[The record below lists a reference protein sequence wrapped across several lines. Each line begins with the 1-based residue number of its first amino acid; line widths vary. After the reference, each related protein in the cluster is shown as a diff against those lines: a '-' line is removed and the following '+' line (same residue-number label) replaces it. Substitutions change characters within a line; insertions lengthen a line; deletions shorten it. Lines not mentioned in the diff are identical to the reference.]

1 MRYDHALN
9 LDNWPPAR
17 SPGTGRA
24 VPVVTPP
31 NPGLAAPAFPV
42 EVAVQRIC
50 GHHRN
55 LARVFA
61 AQQEHAEAV
70 AAGACPPDFPL
81 MAAIL
86 RYIELHLLGNHHRV
100 EESCLLAAMRERSAS
115 DQLVESALG
124 AHNRSARKFAA
135 LQSAFGAW
143 RQQPDLRHPLFLELA
158 VDYCACEL
166 GHIAFEED
174 VLLPCAV
181 ETLPASD
188 WAAIAEAF
196 RDEDDPLF
204 GSSPDPQLIPL
215 QHFLGAG
222 RVTH

>member
-1 MRYDHALN
+1 MRYDLAHD
-9 LDNWPPAR
+9 LDNWPSAR
-17 SPGTGRA
+17 SPGTGQA

-61 AQQEHAEAV
+61 AQQGHAEAL

-100 EESCLLAAMRERSAS
+100 CLLYTSPS
-115 DQLVESALG
+115 
-124 AHNRSARKFAA
+124 
-135 LQSAFGAW
+135 
-143 RQQPDLRHPLFLELA
+143 P
-158 VDYCACEL
+158 
-166 GHIAFEED
+166 
-174 VLLPCAV
+174 
-181 ETLPASD
+181 
-188 WAAIAEAF
+188 
-196 RDEDDPLF
+196 RD
-204 GSSPDPQLIPL
+204 
-215 QHFLGAG
+215 
-222 RVTH
+222 

>member
-1 MRYDHALN
+1 M
-9 LDNWPPAR
+9 
-17 SPGTGRA
+17 
-24 VPVVTPP
+24 TPP
-31 NPGLAAPAFPV
+31 NAGLAAPAFPV

-61 AQQEHAEAV
+61 AQQGHAEAL

-100 EESCLLAAMRERSAS
+100 EESCLLAAMRERGAS
-115 DQLVESALG
+115 GQLVDTALG
-124 AHNRSARKFAA
+124 AHSQSAQKFAA

-143 RQQPDLRHPLFLELA
+143 RQQPDLRNPPFLELA
-158 VDYCACEL
+158 ADYRECEL

-196 RDEDDPLF
+196 RDQDDPLF
-204 GSSPDPQLIPL
+204 GASPDPQLIPL
-215 QHFLGAG
+215 QHLLGAG
-222 RVTH
+222 TVTH